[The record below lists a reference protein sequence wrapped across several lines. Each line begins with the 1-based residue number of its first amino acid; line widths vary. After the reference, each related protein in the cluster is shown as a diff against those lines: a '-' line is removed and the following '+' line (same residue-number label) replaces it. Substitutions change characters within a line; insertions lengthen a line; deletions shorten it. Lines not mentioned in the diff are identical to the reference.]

1 MRREPDGS
9 GSIQYT
15 LENRTDEE
23 LYWVDVD
30 PAIDYLEQ
38 GESHRVYP
46 LPVHTMEGPPAPSLP
61 AGESVSFTLELEPCV
76 LALPGT
82 YSLYVDS
89 IGRAEFEV
97 TQKGEALFS
106 SP

>member
-1 MRREPDGS
+1 
-9 GSIQYT
+9 
-15 LENRTDEE
+15 
-23 LYWVDVD
+23 
-30 PAIDYLEQ
+30 
-38 GESHRVYP
+38 
-46 LPVHTMEGPPAPSLP
+46 
-61 AGESVSFTLELEPCV
+61 V

>member
-1 MRREPDGS
+1 M
-9 GSIQYT
+9 
-15 LENRTDEE
+15 
-23 LYWVDVD
+23 DVD

-46 LPVHTMEGPPAPSLP
+46 FPVQTMEGPPAPSLP